1 MRMPRIV
8 SVALVAVLM
17 LAGMTGAVAAQEAP
31 SPDEI
36 VSGLD
41 GFEKMYGRTAAVDLS
56 APAAEPSGWFGLAAY
71 VLEFN
76 SEEHAAA
83 GATAMMENG
92 AVQQMATMQDGAVI
106 EEVELGIDIDHTA
119 AKLTAES
126 DGGTSTVLQVVAQ
139 DGEYV
144 YGVFGIATGVDPAP
158 AVASLVTT
166 MQENEVSDDA
176 EMFHEDGSSMGGLWA
191 KLPSVEEI
199 QAIAADLTNIE
210 DQMVASDGATP
221 AA

>member
-1 MRMPRIV
+1 MRQTAKLMAPLL
-8 SVALVAVLM
+8 ALLM
-17 LAGMTGAVAAQEAP
+17 VFGSAMTAGAQAP
-31 SPDEI
+31 SPEQI
-36 VSGLD
+36 VTNLD
-41 GFEKMYGRTAAVDLS
+41 GFEKMYGRTAAIDLS

-71 VLEFN
+71 VLEFD

-92 AVQQMATMQDGAVI
+92 AVQQMATMQEGAVI
-106 EEVELGIDIDHTA
+106 EEVELGIDFDHTA

-126 DGGTSTVLQVVAQ
+126 DSGTSTVLQVVAQ
-139 DGEYV
+139 DGEHV
-144 YGVFGIATGVDPAP
+144 YGVFGIATGVDPTA
-158 AVASLVTT
+158 AVESLVTT
-166 MQENEVSDDA
+166 MQANEVSDNE

-210 DQMVASDGATP
+210 DQMVTPGGTP